1 MSHGLN
7 KTNSFIHSYY
17 TYSTIAHCLHSEA
30 WPGCVFWC
38 CPSVITCIHSCRGMA
53 RMRMLVGTGPRSLLA
68 RQGMAKLSWTSCGQ
82 TLFCHVPSIIR
93 FYCLASPCL
102 AFRSTH
108 VYDST
113 YALLAQRSRGMAR
126 LSWHHVVEYDFA
138 MFRLYRYRSVKIIVS
153 LRHAWLFRSTST
165 VSYDVYV
172 LTCWYVGIVWHPL
185 IWLSPKHWSVG
196 SWQRP
201 APFGTWYGNL

>member
-1 MSHGLN
+1 
-7 KTNSFIHSYY
+7 
-17 TYSTIAHCLHSEA
+17 
-30 WPGCVFWC
+30 
-38 CPSVITCIHSCRGMA
+38 MA
-53 RMRMLVGTGPRSLLA
+53 RLCVLVLPLGHHLHP
-68 RQGMAKLSWTSCGQ
+68 QLSRHGQ
-82 TLFCHVPSIIR
+82 NENAGWYWPSIITCKARHGQIELNVLWSNTILPCSIYHSVLLSR
-93 FYCLASPCL
+93 FAMPGFSEWVLMN
-102 AFRSTH
+102 

-113 YALLAQRSRGMAR
+113 YALLAQQSRGMAR